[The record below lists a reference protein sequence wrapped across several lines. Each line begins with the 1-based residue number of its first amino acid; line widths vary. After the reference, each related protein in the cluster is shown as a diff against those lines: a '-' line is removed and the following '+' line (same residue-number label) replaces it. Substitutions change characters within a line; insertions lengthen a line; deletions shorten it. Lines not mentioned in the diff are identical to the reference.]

1 MNGIVLLNQSDA
13 ILAAR
18 LRSARPWP
26 SDQISGLRIYAFLAF
41 LGCVE
46 RQVTPVGSL
55 DAPPRRLSWTGRT
68 VLLALEMR
76 AVHDKAPGMCRDY
89 ELHIIFT

>member
-1 MNGIVLLNQSDA
+1 MQSWQRDCALEGSGILIREVA
-13 ILAAR
+13 F
-18 LRSARPWP
+18 
-26 SDQISGLRIYAFLAF
+26 YAFFAF

-76 AVHDKAPGMCRDY
+76 AVQHKAPGMCQDY
-89 ELHIIFT
+89 ELHFFYMIHLHNR